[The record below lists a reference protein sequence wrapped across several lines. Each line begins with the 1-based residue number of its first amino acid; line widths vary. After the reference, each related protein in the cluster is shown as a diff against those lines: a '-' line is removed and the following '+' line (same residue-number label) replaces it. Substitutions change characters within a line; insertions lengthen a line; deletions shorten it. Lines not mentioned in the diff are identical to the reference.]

1 MTQNSLC
8 KNPWAKLAEEI
19 IKSGVQ
25 ANDQLFLN
33 SGWCNLLRDLC
44 QLDIE
49 AQNARAD
56 KTTNYL
62 FIRGAK

>member
-8 KNPWAKLAEEI
+8 RDPWARLAEGI

-25 ANDQLFLN
+25 SNDQLFLN
-33 SGWCNLLRDLC
+33 SEWCGLLKDLC

-49 AQNARAD
+49 AQNAKAD
-56 KTTNYL
+56 KATNYL
-62 FIRGAK
+62 FIRE